1 MRYIKID
8 LDLLEKIGD
17 FRQCGILS
25 FLLNQSNE
33 IEKVKTQKWQ
43 QTTLAKM
50 FKCSPRTIY
59 NDLSKL
65 EKEGWISYEQT
76 TYKNLTTTQITL
88 TDKSL
93 RWFNDHALKQVK
105 NTQPSQS
112 KNREIEENK
121 GDQKTRAQVYRE
133 YIKKQMEYSNK
144 IIN

>member
-1 MRYIKID
+1 MSYIRID
-8 LDLLEKIGD
+8 LDLLEEIGD

-43 QTTLAKM
+43 QTTLAKL

-59 NDLSKL
+59 NDLSRL
-65 EKEGWISYEQT
+65 ENEGWLSYEQT

-88 TDKSL
+88 TNKCL
-93 RWFNDHALKQVK
+93 RWFNDLAIKQKK

-112 KNREIEENK
+112 EKYKIEENK
-121 GDQKTRAQVYRE
+121 GGQKTRAEIYKE
-133 YIKKQMEYSNK
+133 YIKKQMERSNK
-144 IIN
+144 